1 MFKNHLIL
9 AFRNLTR
16 QKGFS
21 SINTLGLSI
30 GLTCSLLMLLWVQN
44 QWSFDRFHSNIENIY
59 QVKCNVKFGD
69 GEVQTWSGTP
79 YPYSQSLVNDF
90 PEVRDLTITTR
101 NRTALFKIGNEKG
114 KEKGRYANESLFKMF
129 DFPILYGNPQEAME
143 GVNNILISEKLAKK
157 YFGNLWM
164 ASIGETIQLNNETD
178 FMLSGVFADLPAN
191 SSMQFDYIIP
201 FKKVLAGNPKLTGN
215 YGDYNFLLF
224 ADLQPDADKAGIIQQ
239 LLASTATK
247 LEGSFYSPA
256 AGMLFHPFKDAY
268 LKGKFENGVVVGG
281 RIEFVR
287 LFFFAALIILFI
299 ACVNYMNLATARSS
313 KRAKEVGV
321 RKAIG
326 ARRGSLITQFFTE
339 AILMSGIA
347 IILSIIA
354 INSLLPWFNNLAN
367 TQISIHY
374 NQPDFWLLVGAVFL
388 ITSLL
393 SGSYPSFLLSSFDIN
408 KVLKGELSSGL
419 SAVNLR
425 KGLVIFQFLVSAILI
440 MGAVSMRQQMHYL
453 KNKDLGMNRD
463 NIITI
468 PANETLIKGYGVFKD
483 KLAQNPSIA
492 TISAASEEPISIGSS
507 TGDPEWEGFTEDK
520 RTIFRRLVADFNF
533 VETMKIP
540 LVEGRLPDKN
550 RKADSIAIVVNETT
564 AQVMEVDNPVGKT
577 LSFWGEDWKIVGMV
591 KDFHLNSLH
600 EKIAP
605 LVVVHSE
612 EWFNHIFV
620 RPTAGK
626 TKEALA
632 VLKSTYQEISPEH
645 PFEYEFLDSAYEAM
659 YKSEETSGSL
669 ADLFALIALLISAL
683 GLLGLATFSAEQR
696 TKEIGIRKVLGASV
710 TNLVAL
716 LSKDFLRLVMIAL
729 LIAIPI
735 AWYFIQGW
743 LQSFAYH
750 IDVQWTVFAITIG
763 IALLISFLTVG
774 FQAFKAAIAN
784 PVESIKAE

>member
-1 MFKNHLIL
+1 MLKNHLTL
-9 AFRNLTR
+9 AFRSLTR

-21 SINTLGLSI
+21 IINILGLSI

-59 QVKCNVKFGD
+59 QVKCTLKIG
-69 GEVQTWSGTP
+69 GGKVQTWNTTP
-79 YPYSQSLVNDF
+79 YPYSESLANDF

-114 KEKGRYANESLFKMF
+114 KESGRYANESLFKMF
-129 DFPILYGNPQEAME
+129 DFPIIHGDPQAAME

-157 YFGNLWM
+157 YFGNLWNT
-164 ASIGETIQLNNETD
+164 SLGETIQLNQETD
-178 FMLSGVFADLPAN
+178 FRLSGVFADLPAN
-191 SSMQFDYIIP
+191 SSIQFDYIIP
-201 FKKVLAGNPKLTGN
+201 FKKVLADNPKLTGN
-215 YGDYNFLLF
+215 YGDYTFLLY
-224 ADLQPDADKAGIIQQ
+224 ADLYPDADREGIINQ
-239 LLASTATK
+239 LLASTAKK

-256 AGMLFHPFKDAY
+256 DGMLLHPFKDAY
-268 LKGKFENGVVVGG
+268 LKGKFKNGVAVGG

-287 LFFFAALIILFI
+287 IFFFAALIILFI

-321 RKAIG
+321 RKTIG
-326 ARRGSLITQFFTE
+326 ARRGSLIMQFFTE
-339 AILMSGIA
+339 AILMSSIA
-347 IILSIIA
+347 IILSISA
-354 INSLLPWFNNLAN
+354 VHWLLPWFNNLAN
-367 TQISIHY
+367 TQIGVQY
-374 NQPDFWLLVGAVFL
+374 NQPVFWVLIGVAFL
-388 ITSLL
+388 ITTLL

-425 KGLVIFQFLVSAILI
+425 KGLVVFQFLVSAILI

-453 KNKDLGMNRD
+453 KSKNLGMNRD
-463 NIITI
+463 NMITI
-468 PANETLIKGYGVFKD
+468 PANEAIIKGYSVFKD
-483 KLAQNPSIA
+483 KLAQNPAIS
-492 TISAASEEPISIGSS
+492 TISVASEEPISIGSS

-533 VETMKIP
+533 LESMNIS
-540 LVEGRLPDKN
+540 LVEGRFPSKE
-550 RKADSIAIVVNETT
+550 RAADSIAIVVNETT
-564 AQVMEVDNPVGKT
+564 AKVMEMQNPVGKT

-591 KDFHLNSLH
+591 KDFHVNSLH

-605 LVVVHSE
+605 LVVVHSD

-620 RPTAGK
+620 RPAAGK

-632 VLKSTYQEISPEH
+632 ALKSTYQELSPAH
-645 PFEYEFLDSAYEAM
+645 PFEYEFLDSSYEAM
-659 YKSEETSGSL
+659 YKAEETSGAL

-696 TKEIGIRKVLGASV
+696 KKEIGIRKVLGASV

-716 LSKDFLRLVMIAL
+716 LSKDFLRLVLIAL

-735 AWYFIQGW
+735 AWYFIYGW
-743 LQSFAYH
+743 LQNYAYH
-750 IDVQWTVFAITIG
+750 IDIQWTVFAITIG
-763 IALLISFLTVG
+763 IALLVSFLTVG
-774 FQAFKAAIAN
+774 FQAFRAAIAN